1 MTFGLWRS
9 IATYIKP
16 LASEPIGPSDTTA
29 DLDSATD
36 SETEDEGHEPCYL
49 FSEEPGRWMVD
60 TTITKLRRGV
70 AAACQKCSIVLD
82 AITTYSSERLC
93 MDSIT
98 EVAVPLDDWRIRTYN
113 NEHERTDLELF
124 RLEGNL
130 YTRRFVCS
138 Q

>member
-1 MTFGLWRS
+1 
-9 IATYIKP
+9 
-16 LASEPIGPSDTTA
+16 
-29 DLDSATD
+29 
-36 SETEDEGHEPCYL
+36 
-49 FSEEPGRWMVD
+49 
-60 TTITKLRRGV
+60 
-70 AAACQKCSIVLD
+70 VLD
-82 AITTYSSERLC
+82 AITTYSSGRLC

-98 EVAVPLDDWRIRTYN
+98 EVTVPLDDWRIRTYN